1 MTHSRSQVLFW
12 VCQNWLIYT
21 RCDNISSPLHTTAAT
36 RQRQWQQQRQ
46 PCNDACRQKNKHT
59 VWLKRRRV
67 KWSINAYASLSLS
80 LPPSHLTYVCMCVQR
95 KSSTIYSK
103 VCVHY
108 TYTCHL
114 LAAQLRLVNE
124 CLAVWHRQNT
134 YNMCAHTHIMSVYL
148 VTVLKKINKYTH
160 TLTVSTLF
168 FFYFKYKYFPFH

>member
-36 RQRQWQQQRQ
+36 TATTTTATSDD
-46 PCNDACRQKNKHT
+46 NDDSSSNNSSSRAMTVVDRKINTLYDRNGDEQSEVSACVCVSR
-59 VWLKRRRV
+59 
-67 KWSINAYASLSLS
+67 SLARIRC
-80 LPPSHLTYVCMCVQR
+80 VCVQR

-124 CLAVWHRQNT
+124 CLAVT
-134 YNMCAHTHIMSVYL
+134 SAIHTHV
-148 VTVLKKINKYTH
+148 
-160 TLTVSTLF
+160 
-168 FFYFKYKYFPFH
+168 